1 MVTVAVTGHVKLNA
15 EDAAWIF
22 DAFVHR
28 LHRLSGAGLHGIT
41 CLAMGTDQIFAR
53 AILSLSGTFEVVLP
67 AQDYRSS
74 MAGTASA
81 REFEELVQA
90 ADHVRTMPF
99 AESGRQAY
107 LAASE
112 DMLQRCDLLL
122 AAWDGRPSRRAGD
135 TADVIESARRMNVD
149 YEVLWPAP
157 VTPAEAQGHDSSGAT
172 T

>member
-67 AQDYRSS
+67 AQATARRWPARPRPASS
-74 MAGTASA
+74 RNWSRRPITCERCRLPNPVARPTWPPAKTCCSA
-81 REFEELVQA
+81 ATCCWRLGRA
-90 ADHVRTMPF
+90 ALT
-99 AESGRQAY
+99 
-107 LAASE
+107 
-112 DMLQRCDLLL
+112 
-122 AAWDGRPSRRAGD
+122 PSR
-135 TADVIESARRMNVD
+135 
-149 YEVLWPAP
+149 
-157 VTPAEAQGHDSSGAT
+157 
-172 T
+172 